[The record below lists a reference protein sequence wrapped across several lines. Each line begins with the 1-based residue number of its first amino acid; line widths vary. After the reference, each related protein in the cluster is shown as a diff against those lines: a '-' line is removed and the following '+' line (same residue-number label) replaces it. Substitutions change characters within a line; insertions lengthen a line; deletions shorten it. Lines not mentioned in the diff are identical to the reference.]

1 MKKIL
6 VREAACKETGSLQV
20 TETNSN
26 TAIIEEN
33 YILFQNQDV
42 GMAHMTSNTYKCRL
56 FRGYEM

>member
-1 MKKIL
+1 MKRIL

-20 TETNSN
+20 RETNSN

-42 GMAHMTSNTYKCRL
+42 GMAHMTSNTYK
-56 FRGYEM
+56 